1 MSFLVYVTAPDEALA
16 LTLAR
21 TLVGEGL
28 AAGVN
33 IVPGARSIYRWRGQV
48 HDAGEYLLV
57 AQVSRAALPAFEAVV
72 KRLHSY
78 EVPCMVAVPIEAGHG
93 PFLDWIEENSR
104 PPAPAD
110 DQSI

>member
-16 LTLAR
+16 LSLAR

-48 HDAGEYLLV
+48 HDA
-57 AQVSRAALPAFEAVV
+57 
-72 KRLHSY
+72 
-78 EVPCMVAVPIEAGHG
+78 
-93 PFLDWIEENSR
+93 
-104 PPAPAD
+104 
-110 DQSI
+110 